1 MLLDQLNGAISS
13 RCYKHPTEPKS
24 FVKRGRHRLPPRK
37 CHRLMDR
44 LLVVSDAAAQFAD
57 PGYEAH
63 LRYRLCVGAWPWKHV
78 ADFGD
83 LTFRLLRR
91 SIEFLTIYIAGWIL
105 QGSNIRASW
114 NGRRTREG
122 LSIRVSETERIKV
135 AIPKPALSLEKH
147 RQRHRLVRLYG
158 DDCLVEHG
166 PGLLGRAEL
175 TLLRESGG

>member
-1 MLLDQLNGAISS
+1 MSSIRQRSNTTRSIERRDFITLLGSGGGVD
-13 RCYKHPTEPKS
+13 KHPTEPKS
-24 FVKRGRHRLPPRK
+24 FVKRGRHRLPPHK
-37 CHRLMDR
+37 CHRLVDR

-122 LSIRVSETERIKV
+122 LSIHVSETERI
-135 AIPKPALSLEKH
+135 
-147 RQRHRLVRLYG
+147 
-158 DDCLVEHG
+158 
-166 PGLLGRAEL
+166 
-175 TLLRESGG
+175 